1 MVSYLL
7 RKMWNNKWMMLSLL
21 VGNIL
26 LIGIVSSA
34 PMYVQATLQRVLI
47 RDMQQSQ
54 LDNGRFPA
62 IAEFGISL
70 NNVEAED
77 AHAAYMQ
84 AKNVFLPYIINL
96 LEVPMLAV
104 VQNIRME
111 SWHVVPTTRREENA
125 RIRSIVMSAYDN
137 FEDTIVITHG
147 RLPSSAMNGNVIEVI
162 VNQNTL
168 VRQDL
173 LFEEILD
180 IVNVQRQGQEMQI
193 KIVGVYEGSV
203 DQALWVRNPNMFFN
217 VFMVHPDIVHNYFV
231 YPYSA
236 DYRIS
241 STWYMMLDYN
251 EMSVNRAAYY
261 LEVDNYLKSRFGARG
276 GIWSVWTY
284 EENFTDT
291 VRSYMR
297 RAERLNITLWV
308 LQAPLYVLLAF
319 YIFMVSKQILL
330 IEQNDISV
338 LKSRGASRGQLIGV
352 YAMQSLFVGVVSLML
367 GIPLGMWICMVLG
380 ASNGFLELVQRTA
393 LDVQVT
399 PDAVLYS
406 LLAAFLSMLTMLLP
420 VFQFSK
426 VTIVD
431 HKRQSGK
438 SKKPLWQRFFLDI
451 VCFGVAIYGL
461 YSFHIQQELMALA
474 MVDIQF
480 VDPLLFLSA
489 SLFIIGLGLICL
501 RLFPYAMKLIFA
513 IGRNRWSPAMYASM
527 LKVIRSSGEE
537 QFIMIFLVFTMAVGI
552 FSAQSART
560 INLNSEHMIMYRAG
574 ADLTFRERWADNR
587 QMGGGGFGGA
597 APAVGDVG
605 LPRRIVYQ
613 EPDFGRFTNFEEVE
627 ALARVMRR
635 NVTVL
640 QQGAQVEGTRLMG
653 IDTRE
658 FGETIWYRDD
668 LLPIHINHF
677 LNTLAQRA
685 DAVLLSDNFRT
696 RLDFSIGD
704 GIIFRDNAGNSAR
717 GVVYG
722 FVEHWPGY
730 TPVEW
735 VEERTGELVQ
745 NDVFMIVANIG
756 YLQTMW
762 GVMPYEVWMRTNS
775 ESNRFFY
782 EFAEERGLMLDFF
795 HDARAAVVDSR
806 NDPILQGTNGVLTV
820 GFIVTLLICFT
831 GFLIYW
837 ILSIKSRV
845 LQFGIFRAMGL
856 SMRDVIGLLINE
868 QLFITLTAVI
878 IGAGVGEA
886 ASRLFVP
893 LIQLSYAAADQVI
906 PLMIVTYQRDYMN
919 LYGIIGMMIALCL
932 VILGII
938 ISKIKIAQ
946 ALKLGED

>member
-54 LDNGRFPA
+54 LDHGRFPA

-77 AHAAYMQ
+77 AHDTYLQ
-84 AKNVFLPYIINL
+84 AKYFFLPYIVDR

-111 SWHVVPTTRREENA
+111 SWHVVPSSGREANS
-125 RIRSIVMSAYDN
+125 RIRSMIMSSYDN
-137 FEDTIVITHG
+137 FYDQIQITHG
-147 RLPSSAMNGNVIEVI
+147 RLPSSSMVGDLIEVI

-173 LFEEILD
+173 LFDEVLD
-180 IVNVQRQGQEMQI
+180 IVNVQRGGQDMRVQ
-193 KIVGVYEGSV
+193 IVGIFEGSE
-203 DQALWVRNPNMFFN
+203 DQALWVRNPNTFFN
-217 VFMVHPDIVHNYFV
+217 VFMVHPDLIYNYFM
-231 YPYSA
+231 YPYSL
-236 DYRIS
+236 DYRIT

-251 EMSVNRAAYY
+251 EMSVNRASYY
-261 LEVDNYLKSRFGARG
+261 LETDNYLKDRFGARG
-276 GIWSVWTY
+276 GIWSIWTY

-291 VRSYMR
+291 VRNYMR

-352 YAMQSLFVGVVSLML
+352 YAMQSLFVGAVSLIL
-367 GIPLGMWICMVLG
+367 GIPLGVWICRILG

-393 LDVQVT
+393 LDVVIT
-399 PDAVLYS
+399 PEALLYS
-406 LLAAFLSMLTMLLP
+406 LLAALLSMLTMLLP

-431 HKRQSGK
+431 HKRRSGK
-438 SKKPLWQRFFLDI
+438 DKKPLWQRFFLDI
-451 VCFGVAIYGL
+451 VCFAVAVYSL
-461 YSFHIQQELMALA
+461 YTFHQQQELMALV

-501 RLFPYAMKLIFA
+501 RLFPLVMRLIFA
-513 IGRNRWSPAMYASM
+513 LGRNRWSPALYASL

-560 INLNSEHMIMYRAG
+560 INLNNDHTIMYRVG

-587 QMGGGGFGGA
+587 QLGGGMMGPPGG
-597 APAVGDVG
+597 GDTG
-605 LPRRIVYQ
+605 LPRRIIYQ

-640 QQGAQVEGTRLMG
+640 SQGLQVEGTRLMG

-658 FGETIWYRDD
+658 FGQTVWYRDD

-677 LNTLAQRA
+677 LNTMAQRA

-696 RLDFSIGD
+696 RLDFQIGD
-704 GIIFRDNAGNSAR
+704 GIIFRDTAGNSAR

-722 FVEHWPGY
+722 FVEHWPSY
-730 TPVEW
+730 TPFEW
-735 VEERTGELVQ
+735 VEERTGEIVQ
-745 NDVFMIVANIG
+745 RDVFLLVANLG
-756 YLQTMW
+756 YLQTTW

-775 ESNRFFY
+775 DSNRFFY

-795 HDARAAVVDSR
+795 RDARAEVIDSR

-837 ILSIKSRV
+837 ILSIRARV

-856 SMRDVIGLLINE
+856 SMRDIIGLLINE

-878 IGAGVGEA
+878 IGAAVGEI
-886 ASRLFVP
+886 ASRLFVE
-893 LIQLSYAAADQVI
+893 LIQISYSAADQAI
-906 PLMIVTYQRDYMN
+906 PLMIVSYYRDYVN
-919 LYGIIGMMIALCL
+919 LYSIIGAMIAICL
-932 VILGII
+932 VILGVI